1 MALTRCEAV
10 VVRTYALGDT
20 SRIAV
25 LFSREFGLIRGV
37 AKGARGPRR
46 PFGAGLEPL
55 SQVDV
60 VLYRKDG
67 RDLDLLSK
75 VDVIAAWPD
84 LGFARVVHAQ
94 AVLEFVDRLVWETE
108 HEPRLYD
115 LVLAAIAALRVA
127 PDEKTLASITLAFQL
142 QGAGVLGYRPVADRC
157 AGCGAPPADRW
168 APARGGAVCARCAEG
183 EGTVAVV
190 SREALTGIARALALD
205 LADPEAPFASARAGE
220 MLRLVELHLKHHVP
234 RFAGFKSLAML
245 LSLEGAEAR
254 EVR

>member
-10 VVRTYALGDT
+10 VVRTYPLGDT

-25 LFSREFGLIRGV
+25 LYSREFGLVRGV
-37 AKGARGPRR
+37 AKGARGPKS

-55 SQVDV
+55 SRVDV

-75 VDVIAAWPD
+75 VDVRESWSGGG
-84 LGFARVVHAQ
+84 LYRVTHAQ

-108 HEPRLYD
+108 HDPALYD
-115 LVLAAIAALRVA
+115 LLLAALAALRAA
-127 PDEKTLASITLAFQL
+127 PEETLASVTLAFQL
-142 QGAGVLGYRPVADRC
+142 QAAGLLGYRPVADRC
-157 AGCGAPPADRW
+157 AVCGAPPAGRW
-168 APARGGAVCARCAEG
+168 APDKGGALCARCAEG
-183 EGTVAVV
+183 EGIVAAA
-190 SREALTGIARALALD
+190 SSEALAGMARALAAP
-205 LADPEAPFASARAGE
+205 LAQFVPFASPRSGE

-245 LSLEGAEAR
+245 LTLEESR
-254 EVR
+254 

>member
-10 VVRTYALGDT
+10 VVRTYPLGDT

-25 LFSREFGLIRGV
+25 LYSREFGLVRGV
-37 AKGARGPRR
+37 AKGARGPKS

-55 SQVDV
+55 SRVDV

-75 VDVIAAWPD
+75 VDVRDSWAGGG
-84 LGFARVVHAQ
+84 LLRVTHAQ

-108 HEPRLYD
+108 HDPALYD
-115 LVLAAIAALRVA
+115 LLLAALARLREAPEPALGSVTLGFMLQAAGL
-127 PDEKTLASITLAFQL
+127 
-142 QGAGVLGYRPVADRC
+142 LGYRPVADRC
-157 AGCGAPPADRW
+157 AGCGAPPAGRW
-168 APARGGAVCARCAEG
+168 SPDRGGALCARCAEG
-183 EGTVAVV
+183 EGVVAVA
-190 SREALTGIARALALD
+190 SGEALAGMARALAAP
-205 LADPEAPFASARAGE
+205 LASEAFVPFASPRTGE

-245 LSLEGAEAR
+245 RTLEAPPA
-254 EVR
+254 

>member
-25 LFSREFGLIRGV
+25 LYSREFGLIRGV

-55 SQVDV
+55 SHIDV

-108 HEPRLYD
+108 HEPRLFD
-115 LVLAAIAALRVA
+115 LVLAALGALRGA
-127 PDEKTLASITLAFQL
+127 TDEKTLASITLAFQL

-168 APARGGAVCARCAEG
+168 APARGGAVCAR
-183 EGTVAVV
+183 
-190 SREALTGIARALALD
+190 
-205 LADPEAPFASARAGE
+205 SARSRGAPRTSSRRAG
-220 MLRLVELHLKHHVP
+220 P
-234 RFAGFKSLAML
+234 RT
-245 LSLEGAEAR
+245 GATAR
-254 EVR
+254 IRIASSASTSTR

>member
-55 SQVDV
+55 SQIDV

-190 SREALTGIARALALD
+190 SREALTGIARALVLD
-205 LADPEAPFASARAGE
+205 LADPAAPFASARAGE